1 MYQVTKR
8 DGAVAD
14 FNITKISAAITK
26 AFDAL
31 KKPYHPSVM
40 DMLALRVTAE
50 FESKIK
56 IRRVGEE
63 DEEADAKSIIFLL
76 SLGLCQGEEVEIIA
90 KGADEQEAV
99 DSLIALIDSGFGETE
114 E

>member
-1 MYQVTKR
+1 MVKKSTVVKNKTGLHAR
-8 DGAVAD
+8 PPSD
-14 FNITKISAAITK
+14 FVQAASK
-26 AFDAL
+26 
-31 KKPYHPSVM
+31 
-40 DMLALRVTAE
+40 